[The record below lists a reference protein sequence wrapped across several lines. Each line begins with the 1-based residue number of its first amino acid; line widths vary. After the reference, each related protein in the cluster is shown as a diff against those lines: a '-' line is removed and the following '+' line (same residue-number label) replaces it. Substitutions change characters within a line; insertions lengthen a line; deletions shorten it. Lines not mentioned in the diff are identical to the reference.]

1 MTCMLAQVMY
11 MNRVYILYTGGTI
24 GSTGHPLAPMS
35 GPQFIERVLSIPAL
49 AHFRV
54 EHFDD
59 LEYSIDFL
67 DTPLDSADVTAS
79 DWLIIARRILS
90 NYTSYDGFVIL
101 HGTDTMAWAASAL
114 SFLLNGLTKPVIF
127 TGSQLPLE
135 HPLSDAQRN
144 LIASLILAGTTG
156 IPEVCI
162 FFNTALMRGNRTIK
176 ADTSEYDAFL
186 SPNYPVLAT
195 AGTNL
200 AVKTPSVLP
209 SPPLEISLAH
219 PANIAALQASLEALP
234 ALARSFSVVTVTLF
248 PGIQTSNMLATL
260 LQQTRPP
267 IKGVVLG
274 GFGAGNAPLSQAFLD
289 TIANA
294 NEQGVTIVGS
304 TQVIRGSTTIS
315 TYQTGAGLLKAGV
328 ISGYDLTL
336 GTALTK
342 LTYLLAQDLDQER
355 VKVQMQTNIRG
366 EMTILTS

>member
-1 MTCMLAQVMY
+1 MLAQVMY

-35 GPQFIERVLSIPAL
+35 GPQFIERVLSIPTL

-59 LEYSIDFL
+59 LQYSIDFL

-90 NYTSYDGFVIL
+90 NYASYDGFVIL

-114 SFLLNGLTKPVIF
+114 SLLV
-127 TGSQLPLE
+127 QE
-135 HPLSDAQRN
+135 
-144 LIASLILAGTTG
+144 
-156 IPEVCI
+156 
-162 FFNTALMRGNRTIK
+162 
-176 ADTSEYDAFL
+176 
-186 SPNYPVLAT
+186 
-195 AGTNL
+195 
-200 AVKTPSVLP
+200 
-209 SPPLEISLAH
+209 
-219 PANIAALQASLEALP
+219 
-234 ALARSFSVVTVTLF
+234 
-248 PGIQTSNMLATL
+248 
-260 LQQTRPP
+260 TRPP

-315 TYQTGAGLLKAGV
+315 TYQTGAGLLLVGSFIACIVVAVLDQKGILLNAPTGLPER
-328 ISGYDLTL
+328 IAIIIGW
-336 GTALTK
+336 GWIA
-342 LTYLLAQDLDQER
+342 LLALR
-355 VKVQMQTNIRG
+355 LLVG
-366 EMTILTS
+366 H